1 MGTRFIVGRASL
13 CRTCSIFL
21 SPYNFNMKLYTKPV
35 TYLSCSSSLYSKI
48 YLFSN
53 ENKSKSN
60 KIFCLYLQKTRIQVI
75 PDSSFLFL
83 LLFGLHIQKKRYP
96 LSDMI
101 NLTPFYLLYFILKFF
116 NTILNVVKLCNKANK
131 FDGNTFINPKNIN
144 ELLIDTVLLT
154 LLLI

>member
-1 MGTRFIVGRASL
+1 
-13 CRTCSIFL
+13 
-21 SPYNFNMKLYTKPV
+21 MKLYTKPV

-53 ENKSKSN
+53 ENTSKSN

-75 PDSSFLFL
+75 LDPSLLFL

-116 NTILNVVKLCNKANK
+116 NTILNVVRLCSNAKNLE
-131 FDGNTFINPKNIN
+131 GSTFTNPKNIN
-144 ELLIDTVLLT
+144 KVLMDTVLLT